1 MEYTQIKYEVSDRI
15 LTITLDRPEKLNAFT
30 DEFTL
35 PELIDA
41 LNRADEDDNIRA
53 IIVTG
58 AGRAFCAGADL
69 SGGNTFDSEVDNIE
83 KHRDG
88 GGMLALRMYEMKK
101 PMIAAINGVAV
112 GVGITMTLPMDIR
125 LASETAKM
133 GFFFAKRGI
142 VVDACSS
149 WILPRIVG
157 VSQAAYWTYTAKL
170 FTAQEALQG
179 RLIQE
184 VLPPDKLMDRA
195 REIAR
200 EIADNT
206 SSISVAMIKRLLWT
220 MLGANHPMEAH
231 KIESKLF
238 YWLGKQADSKEGVN
252 SFLEKR
258 PPVFPMKVSRDL
270 PPFYPWAKER
280 PF

>member
-15 LTITLDRPEKLNAFT
+15 LTITLNRPEKLNAVT

-69 SGGNTFDSEVDNIE
+69 TGGKTFDSEANNIE

-258 PPVFPMKVSRDL
+258 PPVFPMKVSHDL